1 MYGRL
6 TIIQARP
13 EDRAKMEA
21 VADRTAPTLRGLKGF
36 REVKFFLDEKAGVY
50 GSFSFW
56 ESKEDADAAG
66 GAMNARVQQVA
77 ADLGLREPPRIM
89 TVEIYE
95 PKA

>member
-21 VADRTAPTLRGLKGF
+21 IADRNAPTLRALKGF
-36 REVKFFLDEKAGVY
+36 RDVKFFVDEQAGVY
-50 GSFSFW
+50 GSVSFW

-66 GAMNARVQQVA
+66 AAMNPRVQQA
-77 ADLGLREPPRIM
+77 MAELGVRERRIM

-95 PKA
+95 PKG